1 MPSNNLPVPDL
12 SKRSLV
18 LAGIIIS
25 FSIFLLSSTVLT
37 LLLKPAHLSEEALM
51 LFSRI
56 FFWICAIAVYAY
68 AVKVEKQKL
77 LLWTEKKYSFLFYL
91 GSIISILLILLAG
104 ITIISLI
111 GMPLG
116 LHNKSA
122 KLNGMVSVLRKNKS
136 LLVFTCLMAGVTE
149 ELIFRGYLIPRLQLF
164 FKSPYLPLIIS
175 SLLFGVAHIG
185 YGSIAQI
192 IGPIF
197 IGFVFAGYYQKYRN
211 IKILILCHFL
221 WDFFTLLILT
231 R

>member
-18 LAGIIIS
+18 LVGIIIS
-25 FSIFLLSSTVLT
+25 FCIFLFSSTTLA
-37 LLLKPAHLSEEALM
+37 LLLKPAHLNEETLM
-51 LFSRI
+51 FFSRI
-56 FFWICAIAVYAY
+56 CFWICTIAIYAY
-68 AVKVEKQKL
+68 AVNVEKQRL
-77 LLWTEKKYSFLFYL
+77 LLWTEKKYPFLFYV

-116 LHNKSA
+116 LHNKST
-122 KLNGMVSVLRKNKS
+122 KLNGMVSVLRKNKL
-136 LLVFTCLMAGVTE
+136 LLVFTCLTAGVTE

-164 FKSPYLPLIIS
+164 IKNPTFALIIS
-175 SLLFGVAHIG
+175 SVLFGIAHIG

-197 IGFVFAGYYQKYRN
+197 IGFIFALYYQKYRN

-221 WDFFTLLILT
+221 WDFLTLLILT